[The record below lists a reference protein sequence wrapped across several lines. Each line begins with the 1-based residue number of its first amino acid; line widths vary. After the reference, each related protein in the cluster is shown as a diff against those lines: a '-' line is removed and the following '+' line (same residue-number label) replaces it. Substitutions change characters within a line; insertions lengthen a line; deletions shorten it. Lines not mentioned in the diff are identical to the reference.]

1 MLVVNMVE
9 VVALVLH
16 ERVMYIYMRAKT
28 SALKR
33 EYSYNVS
40 IVLGTQYVEAVSI
53 LAPSSFSEGR

>member
-33 EYSYNVS
+33 EHSYNVS